1 MLLRTRDLSAGY
13 NSVPVAHGLNLTVG
27 EGEVVALM
35 GPNGA
40 GKTTTLMT
48 LAGEL
53 PLIEGEVEL
62 NGEVT
67 TAPLH
72 RRAKRGLSFV
82 TEERAIFRS
91 MSTIDNLRVAG
102 VPVDEALSLFP
113 ELGERLKVSAGLLSG
128 GEQQMLALARS
139 LGRKPKLL
147 LADELSLGLAPLA
160 VERLLEAV
168 RAAADRDGVG
178 VLLVE
183 QHLAS
188 ALAVADRAYVMR
200 RGRIELEGTAADLR
214 ERMDEIEDTYLSA
227 SAELL
232 AASRTSGQPG
242 D

>member
-1 MLLRTRDLSAGY
+1 
-13 NSVPVAHGLNLTVG
+13 
-27 EGEVVALM
+27 
-35 GPNGA
+35 
-40 GKTTTLMT
+40 
-48 LAGEL
+48 
-53 PLIEGEVEL
+53 
-62 NGEVT
+62 
-67 TAPLH
+67 
-72 RRAKRGLSFV
+72 
-82 TEERAIFRS
+82 
-91 MSTIDNLRVAG
+91 
-102 VPVDEALSLFP
+102 
-113 ELGERLKVSAGLLSG
+113 
-128 GEQQMLALARS
+128 MLALARS